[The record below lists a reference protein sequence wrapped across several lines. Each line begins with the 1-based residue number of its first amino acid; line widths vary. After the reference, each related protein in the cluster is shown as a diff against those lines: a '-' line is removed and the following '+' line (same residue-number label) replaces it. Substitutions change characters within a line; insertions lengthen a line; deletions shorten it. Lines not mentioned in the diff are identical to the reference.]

1 MRRIPSFHGLRAF
14 EAAARLGSFL
24 LASEELHLTPSA
36 VSHQIRGLESYF
48 GRSLFVRRNRQIELT
63 NEGQRLFTQ
72 LAAAF
77 DVIESACTEFAP
89 ASPFAQRL
97 SLHCAPSFASK
108 WLGPRLPS
116 FVQKHVT
123 INLRMTAS
131 ADPVDFSRQEEL
143 DLAITYGKPPP
154 SHGVAVEALGEED
167 IAALASPDLA
177 ARWNLADPSP
187 STPFILI
194 DSAVNPVRWSDWF
207 ALNGLPLP
215 KSAAHPSFDRGALV
229 VSAAAQGL
237 GVALE
242 SIRFAEAELRG
253 GELVHLG
260 NGSFRDIRRELHFLC
275 YRAAQKNLPKIVAFR
290 QWLLDAIAA
299 DAD

>member
-48 GRSLFVRRNRQIELT
+48 GRSLFVRRNRKIELT

-215 KSAAHPSFDRGALV
+215 KGAARPSFDRGALV